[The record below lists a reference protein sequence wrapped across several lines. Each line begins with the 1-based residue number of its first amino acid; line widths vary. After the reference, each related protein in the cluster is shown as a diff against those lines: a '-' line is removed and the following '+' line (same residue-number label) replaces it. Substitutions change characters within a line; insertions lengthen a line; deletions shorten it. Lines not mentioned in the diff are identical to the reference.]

1 MSFEEILE
9 AEYGK
14 GKVIID
20 YSKKTIDNTIGIRII
35 NKDKKKEFRAEG
47 ILSEGYIEIAGSKY
61 TVFDFI
67 SALNDSFNR
76 KSWACNHW
84 AYGKLI

>member
-14 GKVIID
+14 GKVYID
-20 YSKKTIDNTIGIRII
+20 YREDSNNVANIRII
-35 NKDKKKEFRAEG
+35 NKEKKKEFRAVG
-47 ILSEGYIEIAGSKY
+47 ILSEGYIEIAGVKY

-67 SALNDSFNR
+67 SALNASFSR
-76 KSWACNHW
+76 KANT
-84 AYGKLI
+84 

>member
-14 GKVIID
+14 GKVYID
-20 YSKKTIDNTIGIRII
+20 YREDLNNVANIRIV
-35 NKDKKKEFRAEG
+35 NKEKKKEFRAVG
-47 ILSEGYIEIAGSKY
+47 ILSEGYIGIAGVKY

-67 SALNDSFNR
+67 SALNASFSR
-76 KSWACNHW
+76 KA
-84 AYGKLI
+84 KT

>member
-14 GKVIID
+14 GKVYID
-20 YSKKTIDNTIGIRII
+20 YREDSKNMTNIRII
-35 NKDKKKEFRAEG
+35 SKDSKKEFRAVG
-47 ILSEGYIEIAGSKY
+47 ILSEGYIEIAGVKY

-67 SALNDSFNR
+67 SALNASFSR
-76 KSWACNHW
+76 KA
-84 AYGKLI
+84 KT